1 MHPAADATLA
11 DGGCQEGRSAGRQ
24 RISLRLTAPT
34 VPKPRKN
41 QQHGTSKKLPHKH
54 PERPIIKM
62 LLSVYEID
70 ERREAELRWPEDAK
84 KHPVEVIATK
94 SMERRSPLNTTL
106 IEPFVG

>member
-1 MHPAADATLA
+1 
-11 DGGCQEGRSAGRQ
+11 
-24 RISLRLTAPT
+24 
-34 VPKPRKN
+34 
-41 QQHGTSKKLPHKH
+41 
-54 PERPIIKM
+54 M